1 MDTTNQVIKHRQL
14 VNLIFRTIGNTLI
27 ILAIFFLTLG
37 FWPYLDAEFSYD
49 WNQLVGQRFLIAGD
63 KAVATGSP
71 LGAIVSAPPPIS
83 ITPTNTDFA
92 IIIPKINV
100 NSPVVANVNPADYN
114 EYIQALTKGVAHAKG
129 SVFPGQDGNSYIFAH
144 STLNFWDIG
153 RYDAVFTLLGKLD
166 TGDLIVLYYQ
176 GQRYDYYVTQ
186 KKIVDANDVSDLTNF
201 AQGKQLTLQTCDPP
215 GLNLRRLLVVAKM
228 R

>member
-1 MDTTNQVIKHRQL
+1 MDTTRQVIKHKRSINL
-14 VNLIFRTIGNTLI
+14 VLRTIGNTLI
-27 ILAIFFLTLG
+27 IIAIFFLALG
-37 FWPYLDAEFSYD
+37 FWPYIDSEFNYD

-63 KAVATGSP
+63 KATVSSSP

-83 ITPTNTDFA
+83 ITPSNTDFT

-100 NSPVVANVNPADYN
+100 NSPVVANVDPTNYN
-114 EYIQALTKGVAHAKG
+114 EYMQALNKGVAHAKG
-129 SVFPGQDGNSYIFAH
+129 SVYPGQEGNSYIFAH

-166 TGDLIVLYYQ
+166 QGDLIVLFYH
-176 GQRYDYYVTQ
+176 GQRYDYYVTL
-186 KKIVDANDVSDLTNF
+186 KKTVDANDVSDLTAY

-215 GLNLRRLLVVAKM
+215 GLNLRRLLVIAKE